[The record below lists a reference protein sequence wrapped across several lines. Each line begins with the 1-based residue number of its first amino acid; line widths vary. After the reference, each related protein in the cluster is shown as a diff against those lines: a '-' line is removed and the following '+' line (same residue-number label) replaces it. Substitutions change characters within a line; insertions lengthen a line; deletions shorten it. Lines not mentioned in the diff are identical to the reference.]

1 MIVALTAMVLAG
13 CSQKRSNDAARRKA
27 ATIKDPTVYARIES
41 TGNDSISVALLA
53 DSSLITVGVANAAE
67 HKAIAGELTRG
78 DTLAMVLDDGGR
90 SMVAGVNVSQLVG
103 LWLCDDGSGNGLRL
117 APDGAASSVGTG
129 KLTLRT
135 WRISNGRL
143 VLTYIMPDGT
153 DYTEKPARTRIV
165 LLASDSLR
173 IEVNDTVMG
182 YTRSSGL
189 LTI

>member
-67 HKAIAGELTRG
+67 HKAIAGELTLG

-103 LWLCDDGSGNGLRL
+103 LWL
-117 APDGAASSVGTG
+117 
-129 KLTLRT
+129 
-135 WRISNGRL
+135 
-143 VLTYIMPDGT
+143 
-153 DYTEKPARTRIV
+153 
-165 LLASDSLR
+165 
-173 IEVNDTVMG
+173 
-182 YTRSSGL
+182 
-189 LTI
+189 